1 MAKTLHT
8 MIRVFDL
15 DRSIAFYQ
23 QTLGLELV
31 DRFDF
36 EDFTL
41 AYLRNEESDFE
52 VELTWNRDQAEPYT
66 HGSSYGHL
74 AVCVEDL
81 DAEHAR
87 LRGAGCST
95 GNIVEMEH
103 AGTRLARIFFLDDP
117 DGYRIEV
124 IERAGRYH

>member
-15 DRSIAFYQ
+15 DRSIAFYRK
-23 QTLGLELV
+23 TLGLELV

-41 AYLRNEESDFE
+41 AYLRNAENDFE
-52 VELTWNRDQAEPYT
+52 VELTWNRDQTEPYV
-66 HGSSYGHL
+66 HGSGYGHL
-74 AVCVEDL
+74 AVGVEDL

-87 LRGAGCST
+87 LAGAGCSV
-95 GNIVEMEH
+95 GKIVEMDH
-103 AGTRLARIFFLDDP
+103 AGARLARIFFLDDP

-124 IERAGRYH
+124 IESAGRYR